1 MNRTFLF
8 FIDVSSLRALLLRE
22 FRAALINRY
31 FQVFTALS
39 LLGGVTAVFFSENA
53 DAIGFFIVQLA
64 LFLVSLFALLAGVS
78 SAQAEREEWQLMFS
92 QPVPRAAYVIG
103 KFIAYLSI
111 FAGVL
116 ALLFVPTLFG
126 GATAQRVAT
135 LYFQTLLLAAAFLAL
150 GLAAGFLAHDRA
162 QALIIGATA
171 WLFLLFGVDLV
182 GLFAARLKFMQSIP
196 DLWVSMLMLNPL
208 DAFRIHALFAL
219 EQIPAEAANKT
230 PLANWWI
237 AHAGLWFSAIAAL
250 WSVLLIALAGF
261 RLSKFEE

>member
-1 MNRTFLF
+1 MNRTFPF
-8 FIDVSSLRALLLRE
+8 FIEASSLQALLLRE
-22 FRAALINRY
+22 FRAALLNRY
-31 FQVFTALS
+31 FEVFAALS
-39 LLGGVTAVFFSENA
+39 LLGGLAAVLFSENG
-53 DAIGFFIVQLA
+53 DAIGFFIVQVA

-92 QPVPRAAYVIG
+92 QPVPRPAYVIG

-111 FAGVL
+111 FAVVL
-116 ALLFVPTLFG
+116 ALLFLPAFFSGTTV
-126 GATAQRVAT
+126 QRVAT

-171 WLFLLFGVDLV
+171 WLFLLFGVDLI
-182 GLFAARLKFMQSIP
+182 GLFAARLEFMQEIP
-196 DLWVSMLMLNPL
+196 DLWISALMLNPL

-237 AHAGLWFSAIAAL
+237 THAGLWFSAIATL
-250 WSVLLIALAGF
+250 WSVSLIALAGF
-261 RLSKFEE
+261 RLNKFEE

>member
-1 MNRTFLF
+1 MNRTFPF
-8 FIDVSSLRALLLRE
+8 FIESGSLQAVLSRE
-22 FRAALINRY
+22 FRAALVNRY

-39 LLGGVTAVFFSENA
+39 FFAGLTAVFVSENA
-53 DAIGFFIVQLA
+53 DAIGFFVVQVG

-92 QPVPRAAYVIG
+92 QPILRAAYVIG
-103 KFIAYLSI
+103 KFVAYLSI

-126 GATAQRVAT
+126 SATVQRIAI
-135 LYFQTLLLAAAFLAL
+135 LYLQTLLLAAAFLAL

-171 WLFLLFGVDLV
+171 WLFLLFGVDLA
-182 GLFAARLKFMQSIP
+182 GLFVARLDVIQKVP
-196 DLWVSMLMLNPL
+196 DLWVSILMLNPL

-219 EQIPAEAANKT
+219 EQIPPEAANKT

-237 AHAGLWFSAIAAL
+237 THAGLWFSTIAVL
-250 WSVLLIALAGF
+250 WSALLIALAGL
-261 RLSKFEE
+261 RLNKLEE